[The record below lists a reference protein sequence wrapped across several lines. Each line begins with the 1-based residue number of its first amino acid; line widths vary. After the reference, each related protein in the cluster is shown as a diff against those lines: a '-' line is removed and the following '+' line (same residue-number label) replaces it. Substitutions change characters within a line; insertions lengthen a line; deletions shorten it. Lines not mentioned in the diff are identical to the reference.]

1 MNKRYVIMGTRDING
16 DPIPILKIK
25 EGATLRE
32 AELKFHSFCY
42 HPTEAEECLAKDII
56 TMWLEEESYE

>member
-1 MNKRYVIMGTRDING
+1 MNKRYVIMGTRDIND
-16 DPIPILKIK
+16 DPIPILKFK
-25 EGATLRE
+25 EGTTLRE

-42 HPTEAEECLAKDII
+42 HPTEAEERLTKDII